1 MTRRRQMAQKPRRRP
16 VQSRSQQTSL
26 AIQDAFVRL
35 LDEQPYARVTIRE
48 IVLVAG
54 VGLGTFYDYFDSKD
68 DLARTC
74 VHMRTKAL
82 LQALRRRR
90 IEMAGRPLDESLAG
104 AIDCQLAMVGRAP
117 REWAQHFLLERQ
129 KTDLKYYLAAY
140 ELFVE
145 EWRKLVAGAANW
157 PAEVDPERP
166 VRLVFTLIYGT
177 MAHELMRAGAKIDV
191 ARLRKDLLEAARAFL
206 VPRAR
211 PTSATATA

>member
-1 MTRRRQMAQKPRRRP
+1 MTKRRQIGQKPRRRP
-16 VQSRSQQTSL
+16 IQSRSQQTSL

-74 VHMRTKAL
+74 VHLRTKAL

-90 IEMAGRPLDESLAG
+90 IELAGRPLDESLAG
-104 AIDCQLAMVGRAP
+104 AIDSQLAMVGRAP
-117 REWAQHFLLERQ
+117 KEWAQHFLLERQ

-140 ELFVE
+140 ELFAE
-145 EWRKLVAGAANW
+145 EWRKLVAGAADW
-157 PAEVDPERP
+157 PAHVDPERP

-177 MAHELMRAGAKIDV
+177 MAHELMRAGARIDI
-191 ARLRKDLLEAARAFL
+191 ARLRRDLCDAALACL
-206 VPRAR
+206 APH
-211 PTSATATA
+211 ATRVSV

>member
-1 MTRRRQMAQKPRRRP
+1 MTKRRQTGQKPRRRP
-16 VQSRSQQTSL
+16 IQSRSQQTSL

-74 VHMRTKAL
+74 VHLRTKAL

-90 IEMAGRPLDESLAG
+90 IELAGRPLDESLAG
-104 AIDCQLAMVGRAP
+104 AIDSQLAMIGRAP

-145 EWRKLVAGAANW
+145 EWRKLVAGAADW
-157 PAEVDPERP
+157 PADVDPELP

-177 MAHELMRAGAKIDV
+177 MAHELMRTGARIDI
-191 ARLRKDLLEAARAFL
+191 ARLRRELCDAALACLAPHAARA
-206 VPRAR
+206 
-211 PTSATATA
+211 SI

>member
-1 MTRRRQMAQKPRRRP
+1 MTRRRQMAQKSRRRP

-26 AIQDAFVRL
+26 AIRDAFVRL
-35 LDEQPYARVTIRE
+35 LDEQPYARITIRE

-74 VHMRTKAL
+74 VHLRTKTL

-90 IEMAGRPLDESLAG
+90 IELAGRPLDESLAG
-104 AIDCQLAMVGRAP
+104 ALDSQLAIVGRAP
-117 REWAQHFLLERQ
+117 NEWAQHFLLERQ

-145 EWRKLVAGAANW
+145 EWRRLVAGAADW
-157 PAEVDPERP
+157 PAGIDPEP
-166 VRLVFTLIYGT
+166 PARLVFTLIYGT
-177 MAHELMRAGAKIDV
+177 MAHELMRAGTKIDI
-191 ARLRKDLLEAARAFL
+191 ARLRRNLLEAAIACL
-206 VPRAR
+206 APPAR
-211 PTSATATA
+211 TTSEARG

>member
-16 VQSRSQQTSL
+16 IQSRSQQTSL

-74 VHMRTKAL
+74 VHLRTKAL

-90 IEMAGRPLDESLAG
+90 IELAGRPLDESVAG
-104 AIDCQLAMVGRAP
+104 ALDSLLVMVGRAP
-117 REWAQHFLLERQ
+117 QEWAQHFLLERQ

-145 EWRKLVAGAANW
+145 EWRKLVAGAADW
-157 PAEVDPERP
+157 PANVDPGPP
-166 VRLVFTLIYGT
+166 VRLAFTLIYGT
-177 MAHELMRAGAKIDV
+177 MTHELMRAGPKIDIP
-191 ARLRKDLLEAARAFL
+191 RLRRELCDAALACLLPHRRAADA
-206 VPRAR
+206 AQ
-211 PTSATATA
+211 A

>member
-1 MTRRRQMAQKPRRRP
+1 MTRRRQTAQKPRRRP
-16 VQSRSQQTSL
+16 IQSRSQQTSL

-68 DLARTC
+68 DLARAC
-74 VHMRTKAL
+74 VHLRTKAL

-90 IEMAGRPLDESLAG
+90 IELAGRTLRESLAG
-104 AIDCQLAMVGRAP
+104 ALDSQLAVVGRAP

-129 KTDLKYYLAAY
+129 KTDRKYYLAAY

-145 EWRKLVAGAANW
+145 EWRKLVAGAADW
-157 PAEVDPERP
+157 PSDVDPERP
-166 VRLVFTLIYGT
+166 VRLAFTLIYGT
-177 MAHELMRAGAKIDV
+177 MAHELMRAGDKIDI
-191 ARLRKDLLEAARAFL
+191 ARLRHELCETALACLAPHATRAS
-206 VPRAR
+206 V
-211 PTSATATA
+211 